1 MMKRIMACLLAAV
14 CLLTSFAFA
23 EGLYMKVV
31 NVNTAVNLRKGP
43 STDTEALGQVP
54 VGTVVT
60 DCVKEGE
67 WYQVNYNGTVGYI
80 RGDKLQEVEA
90 PAEAV
95 SEKAEEKPEEK
106 AEEKV
111 EEKAEEQ
118 PAEAVAEAPAA
129 EPVEEP
135 TVEPAPEATK
145 KPKKKKKAK
154 ATKAPAEEA
163 AVAEGEPL
171 VAEGEPLQPE
181 ATQSPRRVVQTNVE
195 NASVNSYA
203 DVSEYID
210 DAVILD
216 QVVGE
221 VRVIGRQIYQQDCE
235 YLMAVGLDASGNE
248 LWKTETTTDN
258 ITELMQTDVFIG
270 GTAEKPLVMMY
281 NACRGLSAINPA
293 TGKVEW
299 TIYKRDLDLGGSI
312 SHVVDAKGVCYIGGY
327 YGPDPVAINN
337 EGKVLWQASSGS
349 VEATWLYRMDLSDEG
364 IACAYGK
371 VAGDNYGTIIY
382 DFDGNVVS
390 IVNE

>member
-60 DCVKEGE
+60 DCVKEGK

-95 SEKAEEKPEEK
+95 SEQPA
-106 AEEKV
+106 
-111 EEKAEEQ
+111 EQ
-118 PAEAVAEAPAA
+118 PAEAVAEASAA
-129 EPVEEP
+129 EPAEEP
-135 TVEPAPEATK
+135 AAEPAPEATK
-145 KPKKKKKAK
+145 KPKSKKKKKAK
-154 ATKAPAEEA
+154 ATEAPAEEA

-181 ATQSPRRVVQTNVE
+181 ATRSPRRVVQTNVE
-195 NASVNSYA
+195 NAPVNSYA

-216 QVVGE
+216 QVVGD

-270 GTAEKPLVMMY
+270 GTAEEPLVMMY
-281 NACRGLSAINPA
+281 NACRGLSAIDPA
-293 TGKVEW
+293 DGKVKW
-299 TIYKRDLDLGGSI
+299 TIYKRDLNLGGSI

-327 YGPDPVAINN
+327 YGPDPVAINP
-337 EGKVLWQASSGS
+337 EGEVLWQASSGN

-371 VAGDNYGTIIY
+371 MAGDNYGTIIY